1 MDLVEREFPAHG
13 MSATCHPES
22 AVMRGMLERSGFVAL
37 DSTPDA
43 TRFVLDRR
51 SNRSQR
57 SAG

>member
-1 MDLVEREFPAHG
+1 
-13 MSATCHPES
+13 
-22 AVMRGMLERSGFVAL
+22 MRGMLERSGFVAL